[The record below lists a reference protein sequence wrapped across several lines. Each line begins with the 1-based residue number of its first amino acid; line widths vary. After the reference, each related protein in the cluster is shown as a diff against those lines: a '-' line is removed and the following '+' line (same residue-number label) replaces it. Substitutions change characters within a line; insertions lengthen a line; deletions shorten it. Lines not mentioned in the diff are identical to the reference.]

1 MTKPKTK
8 LYEAKMTI
16 TVTAYFTVSDDEDI
30 RNEACQAVLDEMAY
44 INSFDEIVDVQE
56 VTSGKHELPSRWSWR
71 NAPYTSSAAANN
83 PGELKDYVDFPPE
96 NE

>member
-16 TVTAYFTVSDDEDI
+16 NVTAYFTVSDDQHVH
-30 RNEACQAVLDEMAY
+30 NEACQAVLDEMAY
-44 INSFDEIVDVQE
+44 INSFDEIVDIQE
-56 VTSGKHELPSRWSWR
+56 VTSYKHELPSRWSWR
-71 NAPYTSSAAANN
+71 SAPYTYGAAANN
-83 PGELKDYVDFPPE
+83 PGELRDYVDFSPE